1 MASPPYWRVLCGGA
15 GGSGTPGT
23 GDPSRA
29 GPAVSPQLTPSPDRR
44 AGHDTPHP
52 PPPRQQG
59 TPESGGA
66 RGWLGSR
73 SSSSSLPHF
82 GDERRGRAVLHCGDF
97 PVPNSEHMASLKAA
111 VGLGRGRPSTP
122 LPSRAGCPRRGQ
134 RQRPTEQG
142 QGQRCGAGGQ
152 RWQPRPWGL
161 CPCTCGGG
169 KRVAGGGGARTCP
182 WGWAAVGHGRA
193 SAQSLPHATGG
204 TGAPCETRG
213 CSGGGGGGECR
224 AHGGR

>member
-1 MASPPYWRVLCGGA
+1 MGEQEGPGPLAP
-15 GGSGTPGT
+15 GTPAALALPCPPSSPRALTGGQGT
-23 GDPSRA
+23 
-29 GPAVSPQLTPSPDRR
+29 TPP
-44 AGHDTPHP
+44 TP

-169 KRVAGGGGARTCP
+169 KRVAGGGGGRARAPGGGQP
-182 WGWAAVGHGRA
+182 WGTAVPAPRA
-193 SAQSLPHATGG
+193 CPTPR
-204 TGAPCETRG
+204 GAPGHPARPEGARG
-213 CSGGGGGGECR
+213 RWGGGECR